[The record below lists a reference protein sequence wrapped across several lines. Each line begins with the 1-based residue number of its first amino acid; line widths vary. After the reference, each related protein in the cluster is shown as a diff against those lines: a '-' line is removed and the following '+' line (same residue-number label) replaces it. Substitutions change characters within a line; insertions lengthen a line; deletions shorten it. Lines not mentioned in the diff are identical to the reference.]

1 MAVQIIKATKQPQ
14 GTVVAADRGKEKIR
28 VCAYARISTDSDAQE
43 TSYEAQCR
51 HYTDY
56 IMDNPEWEFAGVY
69 ADEGISGTSTKNR
82 EQFLK
87 MIHDCEAGQ
96 IDMILTK
103 SISRWARNTVDSLRT
118 IRKLKDLG
126 VGVLFE
132 KENIFT
138 LDAKGEV
145 LITIMSSI
153 AQQESDS
160 ISRNV
165 RLGIQYLMQQGKGR
179 LNTRQFLGLTKG
191 GEHNDT
197 LEIVPGEADLVRRIY
212 REYLEGFS
220 PGMIARRLTQEKIPT
235 PAGKVTWYQST
246 IVSILENE
254 KYCGD
259 LLMQKYYVEDF
270 LTHRIVRNTGQL
282 PQYFVEDNHEPIVP
296 KKIFYQVQGEMQRR
310 SLLKRE
316 AGKLRFG
323 SADALKGRLV
333 CGCCGRILKRYIHP
347 DHKYTDWRCRYRA
360 YEKRSMTREVSPG
373 CPCRNVPE
381 ADARNAVISAFN
393 KLPTLRDRLIRMQGS
408 LWNGDLKRIDVMLEH
423 NREQRKRMD
432 SRLEQLLAEPQMEE
446 SDEIRFLRNE
456 IGQLETERISL
467 VLERAEAANR
477 EIHIRLAL
485 ELLETM
491 KALHDAPYGLKMR
504 KNVEEESP
512 ACHEYDEFFSR
523 TKYIPEEGVLDRH
536 GWMVTFSDDLVV
548 RYLENM
554 TVLEEGYEVKFKC
567 GLSVRTGL

>member
-296 KKIFYQVQGEMQRR
+296 KKIFYQVQGEIQRR
-310 SLLKRE
+310 SLLKKDP
-316 AGKLRFG
+316 GKLRFG
-323 SADALKGRLV
+323 SSVALKGRLV
-333 CGCCGRILKRYIHP
+333 CGRCGRILKRYIHP
-347 DHKYTDWRCRYRA
+347 DNATPHSKVRRRRLHADRNPPNQSDRSQWRPRRG
-360 YEKRSMTREVSPG
+360 RR
-373 CPCRNVPE
+373 R
-381 ADARNAVISAFN
+381 
-393 KLPTLRDRLIRMQGS
+393 
-408 LWNGDLKRIDVMLEH
+408 
-423 NREQRKRMD
+423 
-432 SRLEQLLAEPQMEE
+432 
-446 SDEIRFLRNE
+446 
-456 IGQLETERISL
+456 
-467 VLERAEAANR
+467 
-477 EIHIRLAL
+477 
-485 ELLETM
+485 
-491 KALHDAPYGLKMR
+491 
-504 KNVEEESP
+504 
-512 ACHEYDEFFSR
+512 
-523 TKYIPEEGVLDRH
+523 
-536 GWMVTFSDDLVV
+536 
-548 RYLENM
+548 
-554 TVLEEGYEVKFKC
+554 
-567 GLSVRTGL
+567 